1 MMADY
6 LSLWWIWVC
15 IALGLGVVELLAPG
29 FIFLGFAIGAVI
41 MAGIVA
47 IMSRTDSAVISF
59 NEVAI
64 LDVTNVA
71 ALMAIFAILSLGAW
85 IVLKAAFRKQ
95 SSGARIVT
103 HDINDN

>member
-6 LSLWWIWVC
+6 LTLWWVWIC
-15 IALGLGVVELLAPG
+15 IALALGVVELLAPG

-47 IMSRTDSAVISF
+47 LISHSNIPALLALFAV
-59 NEVAI
+59 
-64 LDVTNVA
+64 
-71 ALMAIFAILSLGAW
+71 LSLIAW
-85 IVLKAAFRKQ
+85 IALKAAFRRQ

-103 HDINDN
+103 RDINEN